1 LMVKRGYVVYM
12 GDYRNYGYSTRARD
26 GRAGREKPAAQ
37 PHVSRAPRYRGDGRS
52 HQARA
57 QYQQGN
63 ADRLVLGRHDGRLLH
78 LAPQR
83 KTSRN
88 SSSMHRST
96 IHTNLGPGS
105 GLQNKRKPRDFNFA
119 LGAYRVASEAAN
131 TARWNGEIPVDNK
144 DEYPDPALPV
154 EFWKECLATDPTSN
168 TRTPRACAHPMA
180 SSSCSRSSETYSSMR
195 SPAF

>member
-1 LMVKRGYVVYM
+1 MY
-12 GDYRNYGYSTRARD
+12 
-26 GRAGREKPAAQ
+26 
-37 PHVSRAPRYRGDGRS
+37 
-52 HQARA
+52 
-57 QYQQGN
+57 
-63 ADRLVLGRHDGRLLH
+63 
-78 LAPQR
+78 
-83 KTSRN
+83 
-88 SSSMHRST
+88 RST